1 MAVTTML
8 CGWLL
13 LLMVTNTPNIAHCS
27 APPTDPGHL
36 FIPLGKTYPSYS
48 SWAITLSISM
58 KPYRKDV
65 RRINDA
71 TNELSRTA
79 RTLLA
84 NHSPPTN
91 ATAADPAHASLTVSL
106 KHLSHS
112 IDQLQTEEN
121 HLVDTFRDLLSIP
134 EARSSARSAN
144 IVRRTGRSKRV
155 KRGLIDGIGSVMSSL
170 FGTATESEIK
180 HLDRNVQLINTKE
193 VAMAH
198 AFNGTLNVINS
209 TRVATTQ
216 NRKALRTLQTA
227 MSSMSTSHLKLIR
240 AADNAEALITVSL
253 RVADLAENV
262 RQVTRSLNHL
272 YTSLVSLSSK
282 LALAQV
288 GILHA
293 DLIQSRDLNRV
304 LRKVSKSLPAHFA
317 LPFPPS
323 ATRDYV
329 RIVKT
334 KLIPVDDAF
343 HVLFYIP
350 LLHTLHAFDVY
361 RFFPYQVPL
370 HSHNISLLYVPNEPR
385 YLVVSENRQQYIQ
398 PVDSEIEACLL
409 IKQPFCPLHEPA
421 YSTANADSCVV
432 ALFRQDELSISRLC
446 APIVRPTNDA
456 PKAHYLSRGTW
467 LLVSRPP
474 LSITVVCPYN
484 STTISITKSVHLL
497 TLPMECSA
505 SSDSLYLPPYYASET
520 HLDFPDFNDAFT
532 ISNDSSSIPIW
543 RSHWTSAIPIAAQ
556 SNSSLIPTLHV
567 DGMPAD
573 DYFNRVE
580 ALPLE
585 QVIDD
590 TPSAFSYTW
599 LLIIIISVLAT
610 CCMCFCIKHCFPRSL
625 ANYRLPRF
633 VPASAVRDIREPAI
647 EMDECRHALNP
658 PAAPPGSLQSIP
670 EETAVDATA
679 STSETL
685 AATELPRHAPFA
697 RRPVVSPR
705 PSPIV

>member
-1 MAVTTML
+1 
-8 CGWLL
+8 
-13 LLMVTNTPNIAHCS
+13 
-27 APPTDPGHL
+27 
-36 FIPLGKTYPSYS
+36 
-48 SWAITLSISM
+48 
-58 KPYRKDV
+58 
-65 RRINDA
+65 
-71 TNELSRTA
+71 
-79 RTLLA
+79 
-84 NHSPPTN
+84 
-91 ATAADPAHASLTVSL
+91 
-106 KHLSHS
+106 
-112 IDQLQTEEN
+112 
-121 HLVDTFRDLLSIP
+121 
-134 EARSSARSAN
+134 
-144 IVRRTGRSKRV
+144 
-155 KRGLIDGIGSVMSSL
+155 MSSL

-180 HLDRNVQLINTKE
+180 HLDHNVQLINAKE

-198 AFNGTLNVINS
+198 AFNGTLNVVNS

-216 NRKALRTLQTA
+216 NRKALRTLQSA

-293 DLIQSRDLNRV
+293 DLIHSRDLNRV

-343 HVLFYIP
+343 HVLFYVP

-432 ALFRQDELSISRLC
+432 ALFRRDEQAISRLC

-456 PKAHYLSRGTW
+456 PKAHYLSQGTW
-467 LLVSRPP
+467 LIVSRPP
-474 LSITVVCPYN
+474 LSITIVCPYN
-484 STTISITKSVHLL
+484 STTLSISSPVRLL
-497 TLPMECSA
+497 TLSMECSA
-505 SSDSLYLPPYYASET
+505 SSDSLYLPLT
-520 HLDFPDFNDAFT
+520 MLV
-532 ISNDSSSIPIW
+532 
-543 RSHWTSAIPIAAQ
+543 RLTST
-556 SNSSLIPTLHV
+556 SLISMIRSQSP
-567 DGMPAD
+567 MI
-573 DYFNRVE
+573 
-580 ALPLE
+580 LPWS
-585 QVIDD
+585 QSGVH
-590 TPSAFSYTW
+590 TGP
-599 LLIIIISVLAT
+599 LL
-610 CCMCFCIKHCFPRSL
+610 FQ
-625 ANYRLPRF
+625 
-633 VPASAVRDIREPAI
+633 
-647 EMDECRHALNP
+647 P
-658 PAAPPGSLQSIP
+658 PCNL
-670 EETAVDATA
+670 
-679 STSETL
+679 TS
-685 AATELPRHAPFA
+685 
-697 RRPVVSPR
+697 
-705 PSPIV
+705 